1 MNKLLLQ
8 IKKSYNYLIYPFI
21 FISILLIAVNI
32 INLFNFSDD
41 FVSTNINLLFA
52 IVVSYFVTY
61 YECENAKKSIAT
73 SLSITVSDL
82 IFYSISGVNFSLLL
96 IIILSFLFSGLSKKL
111 KLIYF
116 YLVILI
122 SSIIL
127 SSLLSLIYPNL
138 YDLLKLF
145 ANNFKGNG
153 VLFGVI
159 NNFYSI
165 AFSDNLEKLFYFTDY
180 STSVLINNKLIT
192 GVIDIFKSDIN
203 NPSIAVSEFLTGK
216 YFISIFVTIG
226 AFAFL
231 FKKLNGNEKYAV
243 LTLSLLSILFGDVRM
258 LSLFIFL
265 YNPVLYFCYLIL
277 IAISYLIPILLDI
290 RIGYVDNA
298 TIVEL
303 FKYANNYFYFILSG
317 VVIALL
323 SYFVFRLVVLK
334 YDFQSKVIY
343 PKEVNYIVKALGGTE
358 NIITVSRN
366 KVIVQNPNL
375 INILNLDC
383 EIHENEI
390 TLLYDDLQLLKE
402 FF

>member
-1 MNKLLLQ
+1 
-8 IKKSYNYLIYPFI
+8 
-21 FISILLIAVNI
+21 
-32 INLFNFSDD
+32 
-41 FVSTNINLLFA
+41 
-52 IVVSYFVTY
+52 
-61 YECENAKKSIAT
+61 
-73 SLSITVSDL
+73 
-82 IFYSISGVNFSLLL
+82 
-96 IIILSFLFSGLSKKL
+96 
-111 KLIYF
+111 
-116 YLVILI
+116 
-122 SSIIL
+122 
-127 SSLLSLIYPNL
+127 
-138 YDLLKLF
+138 
-145 ANNFKGNG
+145 
-153 VLFGVI
+153 
-159 NNFYSI
+159 
-165 AFSDNLEKLFYFTDY
+165 
-180 STSVLINNKLIT
+180 
-192 GVIDIFKSDIN
+192 
-203 NPSIAVSEFLTGK
+203 
-216 YFISIFVTIG
+216 
-226 AFAFL
+226 
-231 FKKLNGNEKYAV
+231 
-243 LTLSLLSILFGDVRM
+243 M